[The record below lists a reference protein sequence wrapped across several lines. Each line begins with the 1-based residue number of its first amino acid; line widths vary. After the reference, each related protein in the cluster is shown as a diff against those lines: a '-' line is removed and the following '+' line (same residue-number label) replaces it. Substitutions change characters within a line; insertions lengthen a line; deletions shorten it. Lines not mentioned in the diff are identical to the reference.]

1 MRFFD
6 ADRLAA
12 LTSLVLLFLG
22 GAATFWLQRQLD
34 TAEVATH
41 PEKYVD
47 FIIENA
53 HIKRFDADG
62 MLVLENFFKKLEH
75 YSDASAN
82 TTLPLVK
89 KYDKGRLSGTLE
101 AARGQIYNNGEIV
114 DLLDGVTV
122 NFWQTGEKDPII
134 MKTKAM
140 RLWREKERA
149 ESSDPVVIYN
159 PSGTVN
165 AKGMIIDYAKNTLVL
180 KGRVETLYR
189 LPR

>member
-1 MRFFD
+1 
-6 ADRLAA
+6 
-12 LTSLVLLFLG
+12 
-22 GAATFWLQRQLD
+22 
-34 TAEVATH
+34 
-41 PEKYVD
+41 
-47 FIIENA
+47 
-53 HIKRFDADG
+53 

-165 AKGMIIDYAKNTLVL
+165 AKGMIIDYEKNTLVL